1 MIEPRAHFQFLRHD
15 SVDPREE
22 EENEAT
28 TDHHNSE
35 SAWETEGIHPD
46 LEYEEMSQNS
56 TTMPLNDELLRQVM
70 TYSSKHD
77 SRTNVKLLF
86 SFFCL
91 IVCGA
96 GNAVLAKLQTLP
108 MYNYPNVL
116 NLYANFLYIPICFA
130 YILPVQHY
138 GTSITPEQR
147 ALPKLPFFIMGAL
160 DGLAATMQTFA
171 AVYVP
176 GSLLVLL
183 PQACIPVSIMLS
195 KSLTGERFT
204 WIQYLGAMV
213 VLLGVIIVLEP
224 VVTLRHSPEY
234 YCEAI
239 DPVQDCTIC
248 QLETD
253 DIACLSH
260 TLSERSQ
267 NNLNNNNLL
276 NGTTSPF
283 WLLEKDASSTAAQ
296 HDDATQLLCQWLPLT
311 QASREREFLVAV
323 WSLVL
328 LFSTIP
334 MTLSI
339 LYKKRALD
347 DSIQLDP
354 IYLNG
359 WVSIFRFAFAL
370 VAAVPAAY
378 LASPSVLSSDL
389 LSNLQDG
396 VQCFLGQATVDT
408 GCHPD
413 ARCESLQAAL
423 YMNLSLVCYVLYSVC
438 ILFVLKYGSSAVL
451 FLALTAIVPL
461 GQLAFALP
469 WLPEPSHM
477 HASDWGSLITIVIGL
492 AMYRFS
498 ERRSLNVVDDDEIS
512 NDDQNTGSPPL
523 APSRSWHDDVLEQL
537 RQPLLLAGDV

>member
-1 MIEPRAHFQFLRHD
+1 
-15 SVDPREE
+15 
-22 EENEAT
+22 
-28 TDHHNSE
+28 
-35 SAWETEGIHPD
+35 
-46 LEYEEMSQNS
+46 
-56 TTMPLNDELLRQVM
+56 
-70 TYSSKHD
+70 
-77 SRTNVKLLF
+77 
-86 SFFCL
+86 
-91 IVCGA
+91 
-96 GNAVLAKLQTLP
+96 
-108 MYNYPNVL
+108 
-116 NLYANFLYIPICFA
+116 
-130 YILPVQHY
+130 
-138 GTSITPEQR
+138 
-147 ALPKLPFFIMGAL
+147 
-160 DGLAATMQTFA
+160 MQTFA

-224 VVTLRHSPEY
+224 VVTLRHSPDY

-239 DPVQDCTIC
+239 DPVQDCTVC

-253 DIACLSH
+253 NMACLSH
-260 TLSERSQ
+260 TLSERSP
-267 NNLNNNNLL
+267 NNLNSNLL
-276 NGTTSPF
+276 NGSITPF
-283 WLLEKDASSTAAQ
+283 WLLEKDASSTAVQ
-296 HDDATQLLCQWLPLT
+296 HDDDATRLLCQWLPFD

-359 WVSIFRFAFAL
+359 WVSIFRFTFSL
-370 VAAVPAAY
+370 IVAVPAAY
-378 LASPSVLSSDL
+378 LASPSVLPRDL
-389 LSNLQDG
+389 LSNLHDG
-396 VQCFLGQATVDT
+396 WHCFLGQATVDT

-413 ARCESLQAAL
+413 TRCESLQAAL
-423 YMNLSLVCYVLYSVC
+423 YMNLSLVCYVLYSVF
-438 ILFVLKYGSSAVL
+438 ILFVLKYGSSALL
-451 FLALTAIVPL
+451 FLALTAIVPV

-477 HASDWGSLITIVIGL
+477 HASDWWSLIIIVIGL

-498 ERRSLNVVDDDEIS
+498 ERRSLNVVEDDEIS
-512 NDDQNTGSPPL
+512 NEDQNTESAPL
-523 APSRSWHDDVLEQL
+523 LLTASRSWSWHEDVLEQL
-537 RQPLLLAGDV
+537 RQPLLLTGDV